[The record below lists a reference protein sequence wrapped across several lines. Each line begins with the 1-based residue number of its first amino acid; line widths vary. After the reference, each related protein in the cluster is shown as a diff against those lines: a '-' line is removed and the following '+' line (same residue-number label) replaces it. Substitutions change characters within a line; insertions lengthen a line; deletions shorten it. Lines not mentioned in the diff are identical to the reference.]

1 MRPRSGWRFIFRLA
15 VDFNKPD
22 VNGWPLPFVR
32 RESFRESAPIFKY
45 SAPGRF
51 GQERVGWEP
60 WHRQSFSPSVLR
72 LPRWSTK
79 KARHP
84 WNLLFIIFLIITQQA
99 TNSAGGCIQNL
110 SAARQNAPF
119 NLFYLPLRPPHLC
132 PPTGHPRSLL
142 PFFLLFLPPPPLS
155 LALPFVPQHLS
166 TIASDSL
173 SVAVPPTVRSLSSV
187 PLPIGQR
194 SKGIQSRRSGNGW
207 VKKKKRQ
214 VDRVRHLFVQR
225 I

>member
-45 SAPGRF
+45 SEPGRF

-132 PPTGHPRSLL
+132 PPTGRSLL
-142 PFFLLFLPPPPLS
+142 PFFLLFLPPSPPSLSNSLS
-155 LALPFVPQHLS
+155 LSLPFVPQHLS
-166 TIASDSL
+166 TIAPDSL

-207 VKKKKRQ
+207 AKKKKKTGRQ
-214 VDRVRHLFVQR
+214 S
-225 I
+225 

>member
-45 SAPGRF
+45 SVPGRF

-142 PFFLLFLPPPPLS
+142 PFFLLFLPPPASSISRFLSLFSSYHVSPLS
-155 LALPFVPQHLS
+155 LLS
-166 TIASDSL
+166 LCPS
-173 SVAVPPTVRSLSSV
+173 RSL
-187 PLPIGQR
+187 
-194 SKGIQSRRSGNGW
+194 
-207 VKKKKRQ
+207 
-214 VDRVRHLFVQR
+214 
-225 I
+225 